1 MMARPQVTIRIVC
14 RFFPAVT
21 HENNELFQMSTQ
33 AVATL
38 LHPGQVNQRQVDESN
53 RAWVTTSPVEIALRQ
68 ICDAIH
74 QQKPEQQGG
83 VSILSSHCT
92 TGVIVYVKHLHS
104 MIIMAAKIG
113 KTRLHNHM

>member
-1 MMARPQVTIRIVC
+1 MRTRLSGYVS
-14 RFFPAVT
+14 F
-21 HENNELFQMSTQ
+21 
-33 AVATL
+33 VA
-38 LHPGQVNQRQVDESN
+38 PGQVNQRQVDESN

-92 TGVIVYVKHLHS
+92 TGVIVYVKPQMS
-104 MIIMAAKIG
+104 GSAQYENP
-113 KTRLHNHM
+113 RERVQ